1 MIHPDFTKFFSD
13 VSDYVLPEQTKIELQ
28 KYISILVDT
37 VNNQVCKDM
46 SPI

>member
-1 MIHPDFTKFFSD
+1 MIHHDITKFISD
-13 VSDYVLPEQTKIELQ
+13 VSDYVIPEQTKMELQ
-28 KYISILVDT
+28 RYISILVDT